1 MTKQELTERKK
12 YLKRIIS
19 RLENELTN
27 APEGKLRFSR
37 RGRDGYTCYFCCTEP
52 GDTTGKYIKKRDR
65 SLAAALAQKDYNI
78 RVAKAANKELT
89 LIDNLMK
96 YDSVQKAEQ
105 VYSALE
111 EPRRTLIRPVWL
123 PDDQYAEEWLKRD
136 YDRKSFSEDIPE
148 YYTNN
153 GIRVR
158 SKSEILIADSLERNH
173 IPFLYECPLYIKG
186 LGEIHPDFTVLNL
199 KERKEYIWEHLGMMD
214 DPGYA
219 ENALE
224 RLEKYMLDGY
234 FLGKQLIIS
243 YETSTHPINTRLINK
258 LIRTYLL

>member
-1 MTKQELTERKK
+1 M
-12 YLKRIIS
+12 
-19 RLENELTN
+19 ENELTN

-78 RVAKAANKELT
+78 RVVKAANKELT

-105 VYSALE
+105 IYSALE

-136 YDRKSFSEDIPE
+136 YDRKGFSEDIPE

-214 DPGYA
+214 DPDYA

-224 RLEKYMLDGY
+224 RLEKYTLDGY
-234 FLGKQLIIS
+234 LPGKQLIIT

-258 LIRTYLL
+258 LIRTYLV

>member
-1 MTKQELTERKK
+1 M
-12 YLKRIIS
+12 
-19 RLENELTN
+19 
-27 APEGKLRFSR
+27 
-37 RGRDGYTCYFCCTEP
+37 
-52 GDTTGKYIKKRDR
+52 
-65 SLAAALAQKDYNI
+65 
-78 RVAKAANKELT
+78 VKAANKELT

-111 EPRRTLIRPVWL
+111 EPRRTLIRSVWL

-136 YDRKSFSEDIPE
+136 YDRKGFSEDIPE

-214 DPGYA
+214 DPDYA

-224 RLEKYMLDGY
+224 RLEKYTLDGY
-234 FLGKQLIIS
+234 LPGKQLIIT

-258 LIRTYLL
+258 LIRTYLV